1 MRARQRWEAPLKDDW
16 ADHIERARAIGEREG
31 TQGLWKHA
39 LVGRTCGCRDCFCCA
54 CMVVRDGLAEE
65 ARKLRLALQSA
76 RTWRSIFERRGD
88 TEEAEALGRQLFC
101 SEARLHA
108 IERGLPE
115 MPPTPRAKKPLASG
129 Q

>member
-1 MRARQRWEAPLKDDW
+1 MIDEW
-16 ADHIERARAIGEREG
+16 AEQIERARALGEREG
-31 TQGLWKHA
+31 TQGLRRHA

-54 CMVVRDGLAEE
+54 AMVQFDAMHEE

-88 TEEAEALGRQLFC
+88 KDEAAALGRQIQC

-108 IERGLPE
+108 LERGLPE
-115 MPPTPRAKKPLASG
+115 MPPTPRARKAQP
-129 Q
+129 